1 MISLVYYVLFNVKLV
16 QDHLKITVQ
25 VAIMVIILIHRI
37 FVNLAMVHVKVVSI
51 KAQIIVKRVNKD

>member
-1 MISLVYYVLFNVKLV
+1 MGLVCHVLINVKLV
-16 QDHLKITVQ
+16 QDHITITVQ

>member
-25 VAIMVIILIHRI
+25 VAIMVIILINRI
-37 FVNLAMVHVKVVSI
+37 IVNLAMVHVKVVSI

>member
-1 MISLVYYVLFNVKLV
+1 MGLVCHVLINVKLV
-16 QDHLKITVQ
+16 QDHITITVQ

-51 KAQIIVKRVNKD
+51 KAQMVV

>member
-1 MISLVYYVLFNVKLV
+1 MISLVYHVLFNVKLV

-25 VAIMVIILIHRI
+25 VAIMVIILINRI
-37 FVNLAMVHVKVVSI
+37 IVNLAMVHVKVVSI

>member
-1 MISLVYYVLFNVKLV
+1 MGLVWIVLFNVKLV
-16 QDHLKITVQ
+16 QDKITITVQ

-51 KAQIIVKRVNKD
+51 KAQMVV

>member
-1 MISLVYYVLFNVKLV
+1 MGLVCHVLINVKLV
-16 QDHLKITVQ
+16 QDQITITVQ